1 MNAKQ
6 ILKQLL
12 NEAEER
18 SCEERIDDELAK
30 VINNFERALKGDYP
44 EGEYYEDFLSCLSE
58 NSLSFED
65 VPEGKKLELSTGGP
79 ADYFIFHN
87 DGKITYHFLDWGDSA
102 QRTLYGK
109 DYEIMSQVRDMLLE
123 F

>member
-1 MNAKQ
+1 MNTKQ

-12 NEAEER
+12 NEAEK

-30 VINNFERALKGDYP
+30 RIKDFESSLKGDYP
-44 EGEYYEDFLSCLSE
+44 DGEYYEDFLGWL
-58 NSLSFED
+58 N
-65 VPEGKKLELSTGGP
+65 VPGGKKLELSTGRP
-79 ADYFIFHN
+79 TDYFIFHDN
-87 DGKITYHFLDWGDSA
+87 GDITYHFLDLGDSA

-109 DYEIMSQVRDMLLE
+109 DYEIMAQVRDMLSELE